1 VLTRVLVAIN
11 VVVYLWE
18 RFIIGTDANG
28 LAAHG
33 GLVGTDVAAGQWWRI
48 FTSGFMHG
56 SDMHILFNM
65 IALFQVG
72 TFVEMIYGAPRML
85 FIYLLAM
92 FGGGLAVTYF
102 TPDVVT
108 IGASGAIFGLFGAL
122 ATAGFRLGAPGRQM
136 MRQTIG
142 IIVINIAISF
152 WPGSNIS
159 VADHS
164 GGLLVGTLSSF
175 VLWRPRVRLVVE
187 QQPQQQGTPYAH
199 RIGPDP
205 QAVTIEHGPLD
216 EPSEHRP
223 ST

>member
-1 VLTRVLVAIN
+1 MLTRVLVAIN
-11 VVVYLWE
+11 VIVYLWE
-18 RFIIGTDANG
+18 RFGIGTSANA
-28 LAAHG
+28 LADHG
-33 GLVGTDVAAGQWWRI
+33 GLVGYEVIRGEWWRI

-92 FGGGLAVTYF
+92 VGGGLAVTYY

-136 MRQTIG
+136 MQQTIG
-142 IIVINIAISF
+142 IIIINIVISF

-159 VADHS
+159 VADHL

-175 VLWRPRVRLVVE
+175 VLWRPRVRVVVDE
-187 QQPQQQGTPYAH
+187 PQGQGAPYAH

-205 QAVTIEHGPLD
+205 GTVTIEHGPVD
-216 EPSEHRP
+216 ESSEHRP
-223 ST
+223 AS

>member
-1 VLTRVLVAIN
+1 MLTRVLVAIN

-18 RFIIGTDANG
+18 RFIIGLDPNA

-33 GLVGTDVAAGQWWRI
+33 GLIGPVLQNGEWWRI
-48 FTSGFMHG
+48 FTSGFEHG

-159 VADHS
+159 VADHL

-187 QQPQQQGTPYAH
+187 EQQPQGAPYAH

-205 QAVTIEHGPLD
+205 GAQTIEH
-216 EPSEHRP
+216 EPIEPTEQRP
-223 ST
+223 AG